1 MAENFIPSFLSHS
14 DATGIATSR
23 PLENIDWEHL
33 MHPEDRS
40 AIATMEAVPCFSA
53 AMKAVLTGVVEK
65 ISYGQNIGNALKLG
79 PDQLPEYYNLL
90 LPVCETLGIN
100 QIPELYMEMN
110 PIPNAETCGEE
121 RTYIKMTSGLVE
133 SFSPEDIQI
142 VLAHECGHILFK
154 HIRYLMLAQAFM
166 MGINLL
172 GSGVAM
178 IATLGGSVA
187 LEQCVYRWRR
197 MSEYSADRVA
207 MLYAGNIKKALHVI
221 VRLAGGPE
229 ALVKNVNYDA
239 YLAQA
244 SECERTFKPE
254 DMEGIMQNLSLWNQT
269 HPLNASRAFQLNEFY
284 ATTSYKSVAKCL
296 GTFCCPQCNGKMRSD
311 TVCVNG
317 HFC

>member
-1 MAENFIPSFLSHS
+1 
-14 DATGIATSR
+14 
-23 PLENIDWEHL
+23 
-33 MHPEDRS
+33 
-40 AIATMEAVPCFSA
+40 
-53 AMKAVLTGVVEK
+53 
-65 ISYGQNIGNALKLG
+65 
-79 PDQLPEYYNLL
+79 
-90 LPVCETLGIN
+90 
-100 QIPELYMEMN
+100 
-110 PIPNAETCGEE
+110 
-121 RTYIKMTSGLVE
+121 
-133 SFSPEDIQI
+133 
-142 VLAHECGHILFK
+142 
-154 HIRYLMLAQAFM
+154 
-166 MGINLL
+166 
-172 GSGVAM
+172 M